1 MKRLFEITKPMFLC
15 VRKITSNEFIQHN
28 KMPKFLFQ
36 NLFLFFIFTFA
47 TAQEVQREVIPPYN
61 IKTVS
66 FVQNGNNVVPIFE
79 LGSTFELQ
87 FDDLF
92 GNEANYYFDIT
103 HCDYN
108 WKPTDIPK
116 TDFIR
121 GFDNQRI
128 TDYVNSFNTLQV
140 YSHYRLA
147 FPNQFTTQLRLSGNY
162 ILKILNEDKEVVFS
176 RKFILY
182 EEHSTVAAQVKRSR
196 NLSNIDYMQNLEF
209 TVLSNDIAFQTP
221 LQNVRVL
228 LLQNGDFNTAIK
240 NIPPQYTIGNQ
251 LVYKYGQETL
261 FWGGNEFLYF
271 ENKDIRAANNNVGK
285 VGSNN
290 DIYNSYLYT
299 NAARANQIYTNYE
312 DVNGNFVVKNI
323 NGSNNEIEAD
333 YAWVYFTL
341 SAPTFRSNIKD
352 IYVTGMF
359 NNYSLSPENK
369 MDYNQDKGVFEKA
382 IMIKQGF
389 TNFQYK
395 IADKNGIVD
404 YENAIDGN
412 FYQTENEYTI
422 LVYYKQSSDR
432 YERVIGKGNANSIN
446 ITN

>member
-1 MKRLFEITKPMFLC
+1 M
-15 VRKITSNEFIQHN
+15 S
-28 KMPKFLFQ
+28 KFLFQ
-36 NLFLFFIFTFA
+36 NFLLFFIFTFA
-47 TAQEVQREVIPPYN
+47 TAQEVQTEVIPPYN

-66 FVQNGNNVVPIFE
+66 FVQNGNNVVQIFE

-196 NLSNIDYMQNLEF
+196 NLSNINYMQNLEF
-209 TVLSNDIAFQTP
+209 TILSNDIAFQTP
-221 LQNVRVL
+221 LQNVRVV

-341 SAPTFRSNIKD
+341 SAPTFRSNNKD

-359 NNYSLSPENK
+359 NNYSLSAENK

-395 IADKNGIVD
+395 IADKKGIVD

>member
-1 MKRLFEITKPMFLC
+1 M
-15 VRKITSNEFIQHN
+15 S
-28 KMPKFLFQ
+28 KFLFQ
-36 NLFLFFIFTFA
+36 NFLLFFIFTFA

-162 ILKILNEDKEVVFS
+162 IVKILNEDKEVVFS

-228 LLQNGDFNTAIK
+228 LLQNGDFNTVIK

-341 SAPTFRSNIKD
+341 SAPTFRSNNKD

>member
-1 MKRLFEITKPMFLC
+1 
-15 VRKITSNEFIQHN
+15 
-28 KMPKFLFQ
+28 MPKFLFQ

-162 ILKILNEDKEVVFS
+162 IVKILNEDKEVVFS

-341 SAPTFRSNIKD
+341 SAPTFRSNNKD

-359 NNYSLSPENK
+359 NNYSMSLENK